1 MFSGTKGK
9 LGLGWEKIWNCQTKI
24 TIFCYGNIE
33 NWLFCMTFWRRRQ
46 VVPRSFSDLK
56 YNKIINQ
63 INWTYTVSMYDN
75 CVEEDQGQIY
85 SHSSHNIFVMCRMW
99 YGHIGSREFFT
110 NPYPC
115 TLTFVSFTNHE
126 GLGMTGSEN
135 DLPLH
140 SVLMELSFVYWWEMS
155 HFF

>member
-63 INWTYTVSMYDN
+63 INWTYTVSTTIVSKKIRDRFIPTPLIIFLS
-75 CVEEDQGQIY
+75 CVGCDMATLDQGNSLQ
-85 SHSSHNIFVMCRMW
+85 NF
-99 YGHIGSREFFT
+99 
-110 NPYPC
+110 PC